1 MPTMLGTQ
9 RLGIDTS
16 TPMKASRLREIAFTK
31 WDADFLT
38 LLERF
43 RHVLESIGE
52 QELARLVD
60 SVFSKRVSSEE
71 PLPERG
77 AHAISIAFQLLNMVE
92 ENTENQVRR
101 LREAANGAASQS
113 GTWANNLEW
122 LKENGFAQSELRE
135 VLARTH
141 VEPVLTAH
149 PTEAKRAT
157 VLEHHRQLYLLIV
170 ESEYPNWSPQERQN
184 LGQRIEAV
192 LERLWR
198 TGEILLERPDVASE
212 VRNSLYYA
220 TTVFPEVLG
229 LIDNR
234 FRHAWSWAFPETS
247 VPAPPRLTFG
257 SWVGGDRDGN
267 PFVTS
272 EVTREALEVMRTS
285 ALRLL
290 RQRIEELAGRLS
302 LAELLQ
308 PCPPELKEL
317 IAAYEHMLLGKG
329 ERAVRRN
336 PGEPWRQASN
346 LMLARI
352 PAAGDS
358 AERPHA
364 YHRAEELEADLQLLR
379 SSLEQ
384 VGAGL
389 LATTEVEPVQRL
401 VQAYGFHFA
410 ELDIRQNSEFHR
422 RAVAQ
427 LLMLGGLSADDYPD
441 WSEQRRRELLDSEL
455 TLPRPFTLP
464 GSRLPEEADAT
475 VSVMRLVR
483 DTINRFGHRG
493 IGTYIVSMTHSLA
506 DLLDVYL
513 LAREAGLVR
522 KTPEGLVCEIPVTP
536 LFETIDDLKCC
547 GDLLAEFLAH
557 PVVRRTLGYLQA
569 RDGRARPMQEVMIGY
584 SDSNKD
590 GGILASHW
598 YLRQAQIRMAEV
610 ARSAGV
616 DLRFF
621 HGRGGTI
628 GRGSGPTEV
637 FLQAQAAG
645 TLMGDLRVTEQ
656 GEVIAQ
662 KYANKVTA
670 ANHLERLI
678 AGVSRWTLVH
688 EKRSDSAPEGVE
700 DIFDSVVEESRRK
713 YRALV
718 EMKDFVNFYVQAT
731 PIDAIES
738 SRIGSRPARRRGKR
752 TLADLRAIP
761 WVFSWSQARF
771 NIPGWYGVGS
781 AFQQLRQQ
789 EPEAWE
795 SMRQAVR
802 TWPFL
807 SYVLHNVEASIAAAD
822 TDVMTKYS
830 QLVEDGNV
838 REHVLN
844 AVLTEYQSTI
854 GALQLLFGG
863 TIEQRRPRFVK
874 VAAMRKEALY
884 RLHWEQIRMLREWRS
899 ALRDGQS
906 EEADQR
912 LLPLLTTVN
921 AIAGGLKTTG

>member
-1 MPTMLGTQ
+1 
-9 RLGIDTS
+9 
-16 TPMKASRLREIAFTK
+16 MKPSQLREIAFTK
-31 WDADFLT
+31 WDADFLI

-43 RHVLESIGE
+43 RHVLERIGE
-52 QELARLVD
+52 HKLARLVD
-60 SVFSKRVSSEE
+60 DVFSRRVSSEE

-101 LREAANGAASQS
+101 LREAANGPASQS
-113 GTWANNLEW
+113 GTWANHLAW
-122 LKENGFAQSELRE
+122 LKENGFSTSELRE
-135 VLARTH
+135 LFSRAH

-184 LGQRIEAV
+184 LAERIEAV

-198 TGEILLERPDVASE
+198 TGEIHLERPDAASE
-212 VRNSLYYA
+212 VRNILYYA
-220 TTVFPEVLG
+220 TNVFPEALG
-229 LIDNR
+229 LVHNR
-234 FRHAWSWAFPETS
+234 FRHAWSWAFPEAA
-247 VPAPPRLTFG
+247 VPAAPRLTFG

-267 PFVTS
+267 PAVTT
-272 EVTREALEVMRTS
+272 EVTHEALEVMRSS

-290 RQRIEELAGRLS
+290 RQRLEELAGRLS

-308 PCPPELKEL
+308 PCPPKLKEL
-317 IAAYEHMLLGKG
+317 IQRYEQLLSGKG

-336 PGEPWRQASN
+336 PGEPWRQATN
-346 LMLARI
+346 LILARL
-352 PAAGDS
+352 PLPGDTS
-358 AERPHA
+358 ERPHT
-364 YHRAEELEADLQLLR
+364 YHRPEELEADLELLR
-379 SSLEQ
+379 ASLLS
-384 VGAGL
+384 VGADL

-410 ELDIRQNSEFHR
+410 ELDIRQNSDFHR
-422 RAVAQ
+422 RAVGQ
-427 LLMLGGLSADDYPD
+427 LLLLGGVGSDDYPE
-441 WSEQRRRELLDSEL
+441 WSEERRRQLLDAEL
-455 TLPRPFTLP
+455 RLPRPFTFS
-464 GSRLPEEADAT
+464 GSRLPEEAEAT
-475 VSVMRLVR
+475 VGVLRLVR
-483 DTINRFGHRG
+483 DTMYRFGHRG
-493 IGTYIVSMTHSLA
+493 IGSYIVSMTHSVS

-522 KTPEGLVCEIPVTP
+522 NTPEGLVCEIPVTP
-536 LFETIDDLKCC
+536 LFETIEDLKRC
-547 GDLLAEFLAH
+547 GDLLAEFLAY
-557 PVVRRTLGYLQA
+557 PMVRRTLAYLQA
-569 RDGRARPMQEVMIGY
+569 RDGRPCPMQEVMIGY

-610 ARSAGV
+610 ARNAGV
-616 DLRFF
+616 DVRFF

-637 FLQAQAAG
+637 FLQAQAPG

-678 AGVSRWTLVH
+678 AGVCRWTLAH
-688 EKRSDSAPEGVE
+688 QRLRAASPDGVE
-700 DIFDSVVEESRRK
+700 TIFDEVVEASRRK
-713 YRALV
+713 YRSLV
-718 EMKDFVNFYVQAT
+718 DMKDFVSFYMEAT

-738 SRIGSRPARRRGKR
+738 SRIGSRPPRRSGKR

-781 AFQQLRQQ
+781 AFLELRHND
-789 EPEAWE
+789 PKAWE
-795 SMRQAVR
+795 AMRQAVR
-802 TWPFL
+802 DWPFL

-822 TDVMTKYS
+822 TEVMSRYS
-830 QLVEDGNV
+830 QLVEDVQV
-838 REHVLN
+838 RERILE
-844 AVLTEYQSTI
+844 AILREYEATI
-854 GALQLLFGG
+854 EALEQLFGG
-863 TIEQRRPRFVK
+863 TIQQRRPRFVK
-874 VAAMRKEALY
+874 VAAMRREALY
-884 RLHWEQIRMLREWRS
+884 RLHWEQIRMLREWRH
-899 ALRDGQS
+899 ALRSGQS
-906 EEADQR
+906 EEAER
-912 LLPLLTTVN
+912 KLLPLLTTVN

>member
-1 MPTMLGTQ
+1 MPTMLGRQ

-16 TPMKASRLREIAFTK
+16 SPMKPSQLREIAFTK

-43 RHVLESIGE
+43 RHVLENIGE
-52 QELARLVD
+52 HDLAKLVD

-77 AHAISIAFQLLNMVE
+77 AHAISISFQLLNMVE

-101 LREAANGAASQS
+101 LREAANGPGSQS
-113 GTWANNLEW
+113 GTWANNLAW
-122 LKENGFAQSELRE
+122 LKENGFSHSELLE
-135 VLARTH
+135 VLARAH

-170 ESEYPNWSPQERQN
+170 ESEYPNWSPQERQS

-198 TGEILLERPDVASE
+198 TGEIHMERPDVASE
-212 VRNSLYYA
+212 VRNILYYA

-229 LIDNR
+229 LIDSR
-234 FRHAWSWAFPETS
+234 FRHAWSWAFPE
-247 VPAPPRLTFG
+247 VPPPPPPRLTFG

-267 PFVTS
+267 PFVTT
-272 EVTREALEVMRTS
+272 EVTREALEIMRSS

-302 LAELLQ
+302 LADLLQ
-308 PCPPELKEL
+308 PCPPELRDL
-317 IAAYEHMLLGKG
+317 IVRYEHMLLGKG
-329 ERAVRRN
+329 ERAVKRN
-336 PGEPWRQASN
+336 PGEPWRQACN
-346 LMLARI
+346 LILARL
-352 PAAGDS
+352 PQGDS
-358 AERPHA
+358 SERPHA
-364 YHRAEELEADLQLLR
+364 YHRPEELEADLLLLR
-379 SSLEQ
+379 TSLEE
-384 VGAGL
+384 VGADL
-389 LATTEVEPVQRL
+389 LVLTELEPVQRL
-401 VQAYGFHFA
+401 IQAYGFHFA

-422 RAVAQ
+422 RAVGQ
-427 LLMLGGLSADDYPD
+427 LLVLGGLSTDDYPK
-441 WSEQRRRELLDSEL
+441 WKEQRRRELLDAEL
-455 TLPRPFTLP
+455 ALPRPFTFP
-464 GSRLPEEADAT
+464 GSRLPEEAEAA
-475 VSVMRLVR
+475 VSVLRLLR
-483 DTINRFGHRG
+483 ERINRFGHRG
-493 IGTYIVSMTHSLA
+493 IGSYIVSMTHSLS

-522 KTPEGLVCEIPVTP
+522 STPEGLVSEIPVTP
-536 LFETIDDLKCC
+536 LFETIDDLKRC

-610 ARSAGV
+610 ARAAGV

-637 FLQAQAAG
+637 FLQAQAPG

-678 AGVSRWTLVH
+678 AGVSRWTVVH
-688 EKRSDSAPEGVE
+688 RNREDPSPEGVE
-700 DIFDSVVEESRRK
+700 EIFDRVVEESRKK

-718 EMKDFVNFYVQAT
+718 GMKDFVNFYVQAT

-738 SRIGSRPARRRGKR
+738 SRIGSRPPRRSGKR

-781 AFQQLRQQ
+781 AFDELRKR

-795 SMRQAVR
+795 FMRQAVR

-822 TDVMTKYS
+822 TDVMTRYS
-830 QLVEDGNV
+830 RLVEDSEV
-838 REHVLN
+838 RDHVLN
-844 AVLTEYQSTI
+844 AILEEYQSTI
-854 GALQLLFGG
+854 EALEQLFGG

-899 ALRDGQS
+899 ALRERQT
-906 EEADQR
+906 EEADRR